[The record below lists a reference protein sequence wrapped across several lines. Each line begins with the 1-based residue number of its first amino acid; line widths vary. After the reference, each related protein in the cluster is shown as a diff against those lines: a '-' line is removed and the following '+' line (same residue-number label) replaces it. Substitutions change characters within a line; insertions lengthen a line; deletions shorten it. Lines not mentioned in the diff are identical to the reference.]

1 MGLIGAGFG
10 FDSIGCSCI
19 RKGSFDLLGEQTVVS
34 VGQTGNRCILQI
46 HSHML
51 EYAFHIGR
59 YFLML
64 FQMLRP
70 REKFRIYWAETII
83 DFTHNGLSSIGLV
96 VIISTFVGAVLTVQT
111 AYQLEGSYFPITIIG
126 SVVSASA
133 LLEMAPTVTCLVLA
147 GKIGSNIASQIGT
160 MRITEQID
168 ALEVMGIN
176 SIAYL
181 ILPKVVAA
189 IIAFPCL
196 VVVAAFFTVSGGLV
210 AGQVADIIQPAD
222 FIFGAQKFHRNYFVL
237 FMCVK
242 ALTFGFL
249 ITTISAYQG
258 YYVKGGAV
266 NVGASSTK
274 AVVYSCIMILV
285 MNYVLAKLM
294 L

>member
-1 MGLIGAGFG
+1 
-10 FDSIGCSCI
+10 
-19 RKGSFDLLGEQTVVS
+19 
-34 VGQTGNRCILQI
+34 
-46 HSHML
+46 
-51 EYAFHIGR
+51 
-59 YFLML
+59 
-64 FQMLRP
+64 MLRP
-70 REKFRIYWAETII
+70 REKFRIYWTETIV

-96 VIISTFVGAVLTVQT
+96 VIISSFVGAVLTIQT

-176 SIAYL
+176 PVAYL

-189 IIAFPCL
+189 VVAFPCL
-196 VVVAAFFTVSGGLV
+196 VLVAAFFTVSGGLV
-210 AGQVADIIQPAD
+210 AGQLADIIQPSD

-242 ALTFGFL
+242 ALAFGFL
-249 ITTISAYQG
+249 ITTVSAYQG
-258 YYVKGGAV
+258 YFVKGGAV

>member
-1 MGLIGAGFG
+1 MG
-10 FDSIGCSCI
+10 
-19 RKGSFDLLGEQTVVS
+19 
-34 VGQTGNRCILQI
+34 
-46 HSHML
+46 
-51 EYAFHIGR
+51 EYLFHIGR
-59 YFLML
+59 YLLLMG
-64 FQMLRP
+64 QMMQP
-70 REKFRIYWAETII
+70 REKFRIYWHETVT
-83 DFTHNGLSSIGLV
+83 DFAHNGLSSIGLV

-176 SIAYL
+176 PAAFL

-196 VVVAAFFTVSGGLV
+196 VIIAAFFTVTGGLV
-210 AGQVADIIQPAD
+210 AGEVAEIIQAAD
-222 FIFGAQKFHRNYFVL
+222 FIYGAQKFHRNYFVF

-274 AVVYSCIMILV
+274 AVVFSCIMILV
-285 MNYVLAKLM
+285 MNYVLAQIM